1 MTDELTQADFQAI
14 ADLENVL
21 SILSLEKTKENSGLE
36 TETILFIKE
45 VLDKFGPSFTTP
57 EDDLK
62 SFARNAQ
69 DVLGEL
75 LAHQPFSS
83 FIGVGAEDYLKV
95 KPSRALTGQG
105 TEKCFKTTIGLGNK
119 IINHFTLLKEERQKE
134 EENSKK
140 EDSKK

>member
-1 MTDELTQADFQAI
+1 MTDELTQADFQAV

-21 SILSLEKTKENSGLE
+21 SILSLEKTKENSGLK
-36 TETILFIKE
+36 TETILFIEE

-83 FIGVGAEDYLKV
+83 FIGIAAEDYLEAKT
-95 KPSRALTGQG
+95 SRALNAQE
-105 TEKCFKTTIGLGNK
+105 TEKWFEATRELANK
-119 IINHFTLLKEERQKE
+119 IINHFTILKEEQKKNA
-134 EENSKK
+134 ENSKK
-140 EDSKK
+140 VDSKK

>member
-62 SFARNAQ
+62 SFAQSAKH
-69 DVLGEL
+69 VLREL
-75 LAHQPFSS
+75 LKHQPFSS
-83 FIGVGAEDYLKV
+83 FIGIVAEDYLET
-95 KPSRALTGQG
+95 KPSRALNAQE
-105 TEKCFKTTIGLGNK
+105 TEKWFEATRELANK
-119 IINHFTLLKEERQKE
+119 IINHFTLLKEEQKTE

-140 EDSKK
+140 VDSKK